1 MLTDSPRSD
10 EVLTADRGSGS
21 SKILAVAIA
30 VLISAVLLG
39 GYFYL
44 RNRHAQ
50 RNAPVAPVQTPSN
63 QLKGPVRVHV
73 LIDDPMLKRGETTIG
88 GLVKNISRDEL
99 SLLAVEL
106 ELRRRKDN
114 EVERRTVPL
123 VPPTLAPDQEGR
135 YSIKLPAQQYG
146 GVRLVGVKEG
156 AAATLVA
163 HTSAQGQ
170 RRPLEK
176 LEPKT
181 VIVQRPAPRG
191 DEFINTP
198 DNPGRV
204 P

>member
-44 RNRHAQ
+44 RNQHSQ
-50 RNAPVAPVQTPSN
+50 PLVAPVEPASN
-63 QLKGPVRVHV
+63 QSKGPVRVHV

-88 GLVKNISRDEL
+88 GLVKNVSRDEL

>member
-10 EVLTADRGSGS
+10 EVLTADRGSAV
-21 SKILAVAIA
+21 SKFLAVAVA
-30 VLISAVLLG
+30 VVLSAGVLG

-44 RNRHAQ
+44 RSRHAQ
-50 RNAPVAPVQTPSN
+50 RNAPIAPVETASDQP
-63 QLKGPVRVHV
+63 KGPARVHV
-73 LIDDPMLKRGETTIG
+73 VVDDPTLKRGETTIAG
-88 GLVKNISRDEL
+88 VVKNISKDEL

-106 ELRRRKDN
+106 ELRRRKDS
-114 EVERRTVPL
+114 ELERRTIPL
-123 VPPTLAPDQEGR
+123 EPATLAPDQEGR

-146 GVRLVGVKEG
+146 GVRLIGVKEG

-163 HTSAQGQ
+163 YTSSPGQ

-181 VIVQRPAPRG
+181 IIVQRPASRG
-191 DEFINTP
+191 EEFLNTP